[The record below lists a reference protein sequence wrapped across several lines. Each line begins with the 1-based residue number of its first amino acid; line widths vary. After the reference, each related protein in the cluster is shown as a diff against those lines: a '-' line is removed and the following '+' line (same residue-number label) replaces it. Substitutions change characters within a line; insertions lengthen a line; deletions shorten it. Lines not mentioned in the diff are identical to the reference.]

1 MWFADQAVL
10 SESTARGMQ
19 GVWGGVGG
27 RGGDIGRC
35 EGPSCGERHSGTRGA
50 GHADGGQR
58 MNKHTGE

>member
-19 GVWGGVGG
+19 GLWGAW
-27 RGGDIGRC
+27 GDMGRC